1 MKILVINNGITILR
15 GASASLFCIFGGNN
29 VMIGIYKITNKINH
43 KSYIGQSTN
52 IEKRWN
58 NHLSSVNNTQDHCY
72 NYPVYRAMRKY
83 GVQNFSFEVLE
94 LCSSELLDEREQYW
108 VSYFDTYKNGYNQTV
123 GGNNPQSKVKDYIVD
138 ITNDL
143 KLSTLSI
150 AEIAKKYNMSYEMVQ
165 GINTGRHWARD
176 IEYPI
181 RKRQKAI
188 VYRCKKCGIGISRNS
203 CLCLE
208 CYRMLHDKPDRN
220 TLKELIYNHSF
231 EYIGNLF
238 NVSGKC
244 VSKWC
249 KQYGLPYK
257 RNDIKSYSY
266 ENWCL
271 V

>member
-1 MKILVINNGITILR
+1 
-15 GASASLFCIFGGNN
+15 
-29 VMIGIYKITNKINH
+29 MIGIYKITNKINH

-150 AEIAKKYNMSYEMVQ
+150 AEIAKKYNMSYEMV
-165 GINTGRHWARD
+165 
-176 IEYPI
+176 
-181 RKRQKAI
+181 
-188 VYRCKKCGIGISRNS
+188 RN
-203 CLCLE
+203 
-208 CYRMLHDKPDRN
+208 
-220 TLKELIYNHSF
+220 IYN
-231 EYIGNLF
+231 IIF
-238 NVSGKC
+238 NF
-244 VSKWC
+244 
-249 KQYGLPYK
+249 
-257 RNDIKSYSY
+257 
-266 ENWCL
+266 
-271 V
+271 